1 MKQGTI
7 NLNQRSELTELVT
20 DKVTM
25 KASIYKCK
33 SKMVYPVLILFRFS
47 ADI

>member
-7 NLNQRSELTELVT
+7 NLYQRSELTELVT
-20 DKVTM
+20 DKVT
-25 KASIYKCK
+25 KCK